1 MISLLLLQPDVL
13 PMAGCA
19 PSPWQVKYPPDY
31 NNTFSWMNERVG
43 DKESKQDWLTA
54 QNTPPQKQSFELM
67 PSLASV
73 LCPQHAQIS
82 TLVAFDDDDWLLGWL
97 TMYLQCPMR
106 ECSSPSCRRP
116 TGYSIGVDR
125 YKTTTILMMMM
136 TTPCMYMYT
145 YAQSNLYIIQWCDCI
160 VLTSINFWL
169 NLYIY
174 TAFRLRL

>member
-82 TLVAFDDDDWLLGWL
+82 TLVAFDDDWLLGWL

-116 TGYSIGVDR
+116 TGYSIGVNIDTR
-125 YKTTTILMMMM
+125 RRQYWWWWWWWQH
-136 TTPCMYMYT
+136 YMYT

-174 TAFRLRL
+174 TTAFRLRL

>member
-82 TLVAFDDDDWLLGWL
+82 TLVAFDDDWLLGWL

-136 TTPCMYMYT
+136 MMTT
-145 YAQSNLYIIQWCDCI
+145 LYVYICT
-160 VLTSINFWL
+160 VKSIYYSMVWL
-169 NLYIY
+169 Y
-174 TAFRLRL
+174 RVDVD

>member
-1 MISLLLLQPDVL
+1 MCSRWH
-13 PMAGCA
+13 GCT

-54 QNTPPQKQSFELM
+54 QNTPPQKQTFELM

-73 LCPQHAQIS
+73 LCPQHSQIS
-82 TLVAFDDDDWLLGWL
+82 TLVAFDDDWLLGWL

-136 TTPCMYMYT
+136 MMTTLYVYT
-145 YAQSNLYIIQWCDCI
+145 CTVKSIYLLFNGVI
-160 VLTSINFWL
+160 VSCWRRLISDWTSISTPQHL
-169 NLYIY
+169 D
-174 TAFRLRL
+174 